1 MHVNNKYSLS
11 IGHMGR
17 LRKQIIVGARNYHK
31 YLVNKVFKL
40 ICEDGTEVCIR
51 FHISDFKHM
60 TGLYSNLDDVSFYQ
74 KCVSG
79 TIDVG
84 NINAKQ
90 KYNWD
95 TLRVK
100 GNYIEK
106 IHELLYKDG
115 KKTLLLES
123 LATNTYVFPYAV
135 INNSNNMCVGFV
147 SNINRA
153 RSLRKASSSV
163 NSLSKKSIIA
173 IFAKSSGDVK
183 YYELV
188 YISDLLNV
196 YEKNETLLNQ
206 LSDSLQMRFL
216 EIITRP

>member
-1 MHVNNKYSLS
+1 M
-11 IGHMGR
+11 
-17 LRKQIIVGARNYHK
+17 
-31 YLVNKVFKL
+31 
-40 ICEDGTEVCIR
+40 
-51 FHISDFKHM
+51 
-60 TGLYSNLDDVSFYQ
+60 
-74 KCVSG
+74 
-79 TIDVG
+79 
-84 NINAKQ
+84 
-90 KYNWD
+90 
-95 TLRVK
+95 RVK
-100 GNYIEK
+100 GNYTEK

-123 LATNTYVFPYAV
+123 LVTNTYVFPYAV

-183 YYELV
+183 YDELV